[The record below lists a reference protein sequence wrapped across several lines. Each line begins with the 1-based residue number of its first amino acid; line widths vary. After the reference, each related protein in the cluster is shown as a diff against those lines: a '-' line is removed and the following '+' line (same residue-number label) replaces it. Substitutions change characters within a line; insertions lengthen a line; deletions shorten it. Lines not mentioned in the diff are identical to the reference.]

1 MRHWINLIEATQATI
16 PDCVGP
22 CLYHA
27 TFGRF
32 LPAIMK
38 HGLGA
43 TPERKNFDISRSG
56 AVYLTNHP
64 DAAWSYADEAADQ
77 NADSDDIVV
86 LEIDQTKLNPA
97 LLYSDPNDTGVMMAY
112 RDLNG
117 GPSMWDDGEDD
128 EESSNAYLSYEYHG
142 VIPPSALGRFE

>member
-1 MRHWINLIEATQATI
+1 MRHWINLIEATQAAI
-16 PDCVGP
+16 PDCSGP

-27 TFGRF
+27 TFRRF
-32 LPAIMK
+32 LPAILQ

-43 TPERKNFDISRSG
+43 TPERKNFDVSRNG

-64 DAAWSYADEAADQ
+64 DAAYSYAEEAADQ

-97 LLYSDPNDTGVMMAY
+97 LLHRDDNDTGVMLAY
-112 RDLNG
+112 RGND
-117 GPSMWDDGEDD
+117 GPSMWDDVTDED
-128 EESSNAYLSYEYHG
+128 SNSYLSYEYRG
-142 VIPPSALGRFE
+142 VIPPTALSQYE